1 MTKIYL
7 EHNPFS
13 GKTVCKINQEEAV
26 LQKCGGTESGLA
38 RVQDWV
44 AHFFYELDMQANDD
58 CYELEFFG
66 LPSDCKDI
74 QTACEEFLEQN
85 KQKTIHLK
93 LKEGKSSEH
102 RIQDLRNLFDNMQKE
117 SPYEELKTAE
127 IRRNFE
133 HALSATEDIGVV
145 ATMSSG
151 KSTLINAMLGQ
162 ELLPARNEATTAIV
176 AKIHNKDSQK
186 IFSVKA
192 YDNNGNMIED
202 ADHATLAVLERL
214 NANEELSI
222 IELCGDIPHIYE
234 FGMDVVLNDTP
245 GPNNSATDEHKAH
258 TYTLLNSDF
267 KPMILY
273 VFNATQLRTNDD
285 NTLLNDVSRKINMA
299 GTQSKDRFLFVLN
312 KADSLDPGKGETVEK
327 AIADLK
333 EYLAEHNIRD
343 PQIFPVS
350 AQLAKVIRMKKNNI
364 SMSEDEEDFLDS
376 KVRRT
381 IRDEKRQFSCLAPL
395 SFSGK
400 KKQAA
405 LIKAAQE
412 AEDTESL
419 AEIYS
424 GVPAVE
430 IAINEYIEKYAISA
444 KVKKAVESF
453 DHAIDRLA
461 VKSTSIKNLEHS
473 NAEREKVLDALKII
487 KERLQKGEEGK
498 NYQEKIDNL
507 SISDTLNES
516 LKNIRKDLLTQLSDK
531 SSTSELDPDLARA
544 RIENFKLR
552 LEQYNPK
559 LKSDLEKAIQDSVLD
574 TAKEVIAD
582 YKKHVSE
589 LVNVGDFDAGE
600 VSLSAMISTSINE
613 DALLQEFA
621 ETKEVKVGT
630 RQVKNESKRWWKP
643 WTWGDSSYYTENVY
657 ETRTFVDYK
666 KLHDEIV
673 GDILEQFDERVT
685 DIQNAAL
692 SQVEEFKT
700 FFKGELTK
708 LDEIMNAEIIKQ
720 QEMLSNEQKFA
731 DEVKKEEARL
741 QWIENFNARL
751 KTVLAI

>member
-1 MTKIYL
+1 MTKVYL

-13 GKTVCKINQEEAV
+13 GKTICSINEEPAV
-26 LQKCGGTESGLA
+26 LQKCWGTESGLS
-38 RVQDWV
+38 RLQDWV
-44 AHFFYELDMQANDD
+44 PHFFDELDRQENDD
-58 CYELEFFG
+58 DYEVEFFG
-66 LPSDCKDI
+66 LPADCKDI
-74 QTACEEFLEQN
+74 QMAYDEFI
-85 KQKTIHLK
+85 KQHSHKKIQLHLK
-93 LKEGKSSEH
+93 KGKSSEH
-102 RIQDLRNLFDNMQKE
+102 RILDLRNLFDDMQKE
-117 SPYEELKTAE
+117 SPYDELKTLE
-127 IRRNFE
+127 IRSSFE
-133 HALSATEDIGVV
+133 HALGATEDIGVV

-176 AKIHNKDSQK
+176 AKIHNRDSQK
-186 IFSVKA
+186 VFSVKA
-192 YDNNGNMIED
+192 YDNDRNIIED
-202 ADHATLAVLERL
+202 SDHATIDVLERL
-214 NANEELSI
+214 NANENLSI
-222 IELCGDIPHIYE
+222 IELYGDIPYIHEY
-234 FGMDVVLNDTP
+234 GMDVVLNDTP
-245 GPNNSATDEHKAH
+245 GPNNSATDEHRAH

-312 KADSLDPGKGETVEK
+312 KADALDPGKGETVEK

-333 EYLAEHNIRD
+333 SYLAEHNIRD
-343 PQIFPVS
+343 PLIFPVS

-364 SMSEDEEDFLDS
+364 SMSEDEEDFFDS
-376 KVRRT
+376 KVKRT
-381 IRDEKRQFSCLAPL
+381 LKDEKRQFSRLAPL
-395 SFSGK
+395 SFSGE
-400 KKQAA
+400 QTQNA

-412 AEDTESL
+412 AEDKESL

-453 DHAIDRLA
+453 DHIIDRLA
-461 VKSTSIKNLEHS
+461 VKSTSTKNLEH
-473 NAEREKVLDALKII
+473 NKAERVKVINALKII
-487 KERLQKGEEGK
+487 EERLRKGMEGK
-498 NYQEKIDNL
+498 SYREKIDNL

-516 LKNIRKDLLTQLSDK
+516 LKNIRKELLTQLAEK
-531 SSTSELDPDLARA
+531 SSKNEIDQDLARS

-574 TAKEVIAD
+574 TAKIIITD
-582 YKKHVSE
+582 YRTHVSE
-589 LVNVGDFDAGE
+589 LVSVGDFDAE
-600 VSLSAMISTSINE
+600 QVSLSAMISTSINE
-613 DALLQEFA
+613 DALLHEFA

-643 WTWGDSSYYTENVY
+643 WTWGESSYYTENVY
-657 ETRTFVDYK
+657 ETRTLVDYK

-673 GDILEQFDERVT
+673 GDILEQFDERIT
-685 DIQNAAL
+685 DIQNAAIL
-692 SQVEEFKT
+692 QVDEFKA
-700 FFKGELTK
+700 FFKGELKK
-708 LDEIMNAEIIKQ
+708 LDEMMNAEIIKQ
-720 QEMLSNEQKFA
+720 REMLSNEQKFA
-731 DEVKKEEARL
+731 DEVKKEEDRL
-741 QWIENFNARL
+741 QWIENFNSRL